1 MFTFNILSIHLTE
14 VTLRLNPMLTYVTA
28 MSYAKITQTSEQRT
42 IVCCAN
48 VNPTKEVRDRQTSA
62 QRAAWHPDSHRHNEG
77 AVPTSKVNKTTN
89 LKPAAVQIMSYT
101 PLQHAQLSFVLRKLL
116 HSCSTL

>member
-1 MFTFNILSIHLTE
+1 MTE
-14 VTLRLNPMLTYVTA
+14 VTLHLNPMLTFITA

-42 IVCCAN
+42 IVYCAN
-48 VNPTKEVRDRQTSA
+48 VNPTKEVRDHQTSA
-62 QRAAWHPDSHRHNEG
+62 QRAAWHPDSHGHNEG
-77 AVPTSKVNKTTN
+77 AVPTSQVNKTTN

-101 PLQHAQLSFVLRKLL
+101 PLQHVQLTFDLRKLL